1 MKTKLFWTSKSL
13 QFLMLL
19 VVLGLIWSVQQL
31 GISSSPVFDAI
42 AGLGLLF
49 VVGALVSQ
57 VAEVFGLPHLT
68 GYLLAGMLV
77 GPYVLNL
84 IHHETVEQLGVL
96 NQLALALIALAGGA
110 ELRLEM
116 LRDGLRSLLWAH
128 LFQTVAI
135 VIGVGAVFFFMHDYM
150 PFLHHLSTQVM
161 VMVAILW
168 GVLAATRSPSA
179 LLALMAQYRP
189 KGPLTNSTVGFV
201 MSSDLIIVV
210 LLAVCMT
217 AARTVMEPGASFDLG
232 TLSDAGHQLL
242 GSGALGTTL
251 GIILIIY
258 LRLSGRNLLFVLLLL
273 GLPMSALLK
282 YIELD
287 PLLSFMVAG
296 FVVQNFSD
304 GGKRLLEAI
313 EGTADVVFVVF
324 FATAGAHLDLYSF
337 ANVWQVAVILA
348 AVRIV
353 ITIVAAR
360 AASQVAGDAEV
371 IKRWGW
377 SGLISQAGLALGIA
391 IILSQR
397 FPEFGEGFAV
407 LAVGVVGINE
417 IVGPV
422 IFKIALDRTG
432 ESHADDKQGA
442 SNS

>member
-1 MKTKLFWTSKSL
+1 MSAMMQKRWVSKSL
-13 QFLMLL
+13 QFFMLL
-19 VVLGLIWSVQQL
+19 VVLGLVWGMQQL
-31 GISSSPVFDAI
+31 GPGDSPVFAAI

-49 VVGALVSQ
+49 LGGALISQ

-84 IHHETVEQLGVL
+84 IDHDTVEQLGVL

-116 LRDGLRSLLWAH
+116 LRESARSLAWAH
-128 LFQTVAI
+128 LFQTLAMVL
-135 VIGVGAVFFFMHDYM
+135 GLGATFYFLRGQM
-150 PFLHHLSTQVM
+150 PFLEHLSTQVVLM
-161 VMVAILW
+161 IALLW

-189 KGPLTNSTVGFV
+189 KGPLTDMTVGFV

-210 LLAVCMT
+210 LLALCMT
-217 AARTVMEPGASFDLG
+217 AARTVMEPGASFDLS
-232 TLSDAGHQLL
+232 TLSAAGHELL

-251 GIILIIY
+251 GLILIAY

-296 FVVQNFSD
+296 FVVQNFSRCGD
-304 GGKRLLEAI
+304 RLLEAI
-313 EGTADVVFVVF
+313 EGTADIVFVVF

-337 ANVWQVAVILA
+337 ASIWQVAAILA
-348 AVRIV
+348 GVRI
-353 ITIVAAR
+353 IVTFIAAR
-360 AASQVAGDAEV
+360 AASRVARDTPV
-371 IKRWGW
+371 IRRWGW
-377 SGLISQAGLALGIA
+377 SGLVSQAGLALGIA
-391 IILSQR
+391 IILAQR

-407 LAVGVVGINE
+407 LAVGVIGINE
-417 IVGPV
+417 ILGP
-422 IFKIALDRTG
+422 IFFKIALDRTG
-432 ESHADDKQGA
+432 ESHADG
-442 SNS
+442 